1 LVGVGH
7 QFKPYNTSH
16 RNKKVDK
23 IGKDKHRKTV
33 NGEEISIFSS
43 SSIKSQKK
51 NTKESARHTVSQRE
65 DTLRP
70 QCISPP
76 TLQFGYDAT
85 KISSS
90 FDTKWKWISK
100 FQFQFGNRKKAK
112 SKFTSKWLE
121 GGKYQTNTATATSYK
136 VNSKNFSFS
145 T

>member
-51 NTKESARHTVSQRE
+51 NTKRE
-65 DTLRP
+65 CETHCAPKRGY
-70 QCISPP
+70 PP
-76 TLQFGYDAT
+76 TTVHLTSHFAIWIRCHQNLLFIRHQMEMDQQISIPIWKSEENKKQIYIQMAGGWQIPNKHGY
-85 KISSS
+85 
-90 FDTKWKWISK
+90 
-100 FQFQFGNRKKAK
+100 
-112 SKFTSKWLE
+112 
-121 GGKYQTNTATATSYK
+121 SYIL
-136 VNSKNFSFS
+136 
-145 T
+145 